1 MMTEI
6 RHNFIKN
13 NSLTAQLIEY
23 LNDHIGEGLNN
34 PQLIIE
40 KRKWT
45 SKAWHSSTYE
55 GRVQNFILRVL
66 SNDVSHPV
74 QQNIEHIA
82 LNTALERHEFNLR
95 KSFVAAIEIKSIE
108 QNSSYSDIEIEAIII
123 FEE

>member
-23 LNDHIGEGLNN
+23 LNGHIGEGLNN
-34 PQLIIE
+34 PQSIIE

-55 GRVQNFILRVL
+55 GRVHDFIFRVL
-66 SNDVSHPV
+66 SNDDSLHI
-74 QQNIEHIA
+74 QQNIDHIA
-82 LNTALERHEFNLR
+82 LNTALESHEFNLR
-95 KSFVAAIEIKSIE
+95 KSFVAAIEIKNIE
-108 QNSSYSDIEIEAIII
+108 QNPSYSDIEIEAILI